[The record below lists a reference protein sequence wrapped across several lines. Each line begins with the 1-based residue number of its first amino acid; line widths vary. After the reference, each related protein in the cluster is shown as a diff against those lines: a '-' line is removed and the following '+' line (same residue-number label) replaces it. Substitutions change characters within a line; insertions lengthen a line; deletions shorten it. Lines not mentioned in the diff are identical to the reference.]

1 VSLEVSLSEDAAAVL
16 RDASAFLEA
25 RPIEH
30 NLILTLLHQ
39 RARSGEPGRYWTV
52 RADGEAVGLVLQSP
66 PGYRATITPMA
77 PVAARAAAAAIA
89 EGGFRLPG
97 VEGEAGT
104 AAAFAGQWTESCHI
118 GAQPVL
124 GTRLQRLGR
133 LTLPEG
139 AEGGLR
145 TATESDLPLV
155 QQWWAAF
162 ANVSGNPVPPDEVTA
177 RRIESGDIAMWEVQG
192 APVSAAGC
200 TQVVA
205 GVSRIQPVYTP
216 PDLRR
221 HGYAAACVGHLSK
234 RIVDLGHS
242 CVLYTDLGNPTSN
255 SVYRSLGYETVCE
268 NIRYEF
274 AEPVQT

>member
-1 VSLEVSLSEDAAAVL
+1 
-16 RDASAFLEA
+16 
-25 RPIEH
+25 
-30 NLILTLLHQ
+30 
-39 RARSGEPGRYWTV
+39 
-52 RADGEAVGLVLQSP
+52 
-66 PGYRATITPMA
+66 
-77 PVAARAAAAAIA
+77 
-89 EGGFRLPG
+89 
-97 VEGEAGT
+97 
-104 AAAFAGQWTESCHI
+104 
-118 GAQPVL
+118 VL

-139 AEGGLR
+139 VEGGFR

-162 ANVSGNPVPPDEVTA
+162 ANLTGNPVPPDELTA
-177 RRIESGDIAMWEVQG
+177 RRIESGDIALWEVDG

-200 TQVVA
+200 TQVVV

-234 RIVDLGHS
+234 RFVDLGHT

-255 SVYRSLGYETVCE
+255 SVYRSLGYETVSE
-268 NIRYEF
+268 NVRYEF
-274 AEPVQT
+274 AEPLQT